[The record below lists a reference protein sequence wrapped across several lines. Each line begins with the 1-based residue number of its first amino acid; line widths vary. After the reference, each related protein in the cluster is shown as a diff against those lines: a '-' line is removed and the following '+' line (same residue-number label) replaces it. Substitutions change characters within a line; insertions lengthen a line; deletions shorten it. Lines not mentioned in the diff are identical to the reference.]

1 MDSILA
7 SKKGICFDYS
17 ALMAAMLRAQNVPAK
32 LVVGS
37 ADAVAATHSW
47 NEVYLQ
53 GKGWITI
60 KIQNTS
66 AGWKLMDATFGA
78 SNSTAKSYTAARVY

>member
-1 MDSILA
+1 
-7 SKKGICFDYS
+7 
-17 ALMAAMLRAQNVPAK
+17 
-32 LVVGS
+32 
-37 ADAVAATHSW
+37 VAATHSW

-60 KIQNTS
+60 KIQNTA